1 MVAAAIRYGVC
12 LRNTRETRTE
22 LENSLHEAGTE
33 GSVEADAMSIPK
45 EEVDSCCWKTPVG
58 PGETPIAIPVIKL
71 PSSESVSSKHS
82 RNIKKSTGGTGTRTS
97 GEGISSRTSDMSRDN
112 GLTHSTDNS
121 VKVQGSVCR
130 VRGSDSAKG
139 KQKEKKSKGKEKK
152 SEVLEKKQDDKFLSA
167 KSSQGTYI
175 FEHFKLFTTV

>member
-12 LRNTRETRTE
+12 LRNTRETRTD
-22 LENSLHEAGTE
+22 LANSLHEAGTE
-33 GSVEADAMSIPK
+33 GSMEADAMSIPK
-45 EEVDSCCWKTPVG
+45 EESDSCWKTPVG
-58 PGETPIAIPVIKL
+58 PGETPISIPVIKL

-82 RNIKKSTGGTGTRTS
+82 QNIKKSTGGTRPRTS

-139 KQKEKKSKGKEKK
+139 KQKEKKSKLKEKR
-152 SEVLEKKQDDKFLSA
+152 SEVLEKKQEDKFLSA
-167 KSSQGTYI
+167 KSSQGRCI
-175 FEHFKLFTTV
+175 FEHFF